1 VFDFVGGG
9 TFCGNSTLQVAVL
22 YDISPCAGLGLGMI
36 GTSVRRWASQRDGDA
51 EGLGMVRGVREEC
64 CAEVW

>member
-1 VFDFVGGG
+1 MFDFAGREALCRN
-9 TFCGNSTLQVAVL
+9 TTLQVAVW
-22 YDISPCAGLGLGMI
+22 YNISPCAGLGMI

-51 EGLGMVRGVREEC
+51 EGLGMVRGVREER